1 MSTATLIS
9 VEEYL
14 AKSYRPDRELIDGQ
28 LVERNLGE
36 YDHSNLQTTL
46 AAWFRSRRR
55 EWNIRVVVEQRVQ
68 VKPNRFRI
76 PDVTV
81 ISRDQP
87 VEPIFRHPPLLC
99 IEVLSREDTLRS
111 VEDRVDDYFAF
122 GVRNVWIL
130 DPEKR
135 RAYVCAPGSFRE
147 PEGGILV
154 VPGTPIQIPL
164 QDLFADLD

>member
-36 YDHSNLQTTL
+36 YDHSRLQTKL
-46 AAWFRSRRR
+46 AGWFLNRER
-55 EWNIRVVVEQRVQ
+55 EWHIRVVVEQRVQ

-76 PDVTV
+76 PDVSV

-87 VEPIFRHPPLLC
+87 VEPIFKHPPLLC
-99 IEVLSREDTLRS
+99 IEVLAREDTLRS

-135 RAYVCAPGSFRE
+135 RAYVCAPGSFNE
-147 PEGGILV
+147 PEGGILS

>member
-1 MSTATLIS
+1 MATATLIS

-36 YDHSNLQTTL
+36 YDHSNLQSALVT
-46 AAWFRSRRR
+46 WFRVRSR
-55 EWNIRVVVEQRVQ
+55 EWRIRAVVEQRVQ

-76 PDVTV
+76 PDVSV

-111 VEDRVDDYFAF
+111 VEDRVDDYLAF
-122 GVRNVWIL
+122 GVPNIWIL

-135 RAYVCAPGSFRE
+135 RAYVCTRGSFRE
-147 PEGGILV
+147 PEGGILE
-154 VPGTPIQIPL
+154 VPDSPIRIPL